1 MPRTVSDIL
10 YCLLIVFDINP
21 LLPELQK
28 QTDHKTKSWRT
39 LMKNYEELSQPNADA
54 PPMGLLARVLLTAAH
69 EPSPDLKLAVRLGV
83 G

>member
-1 MPRTVSDIL
+1 MSRTVSNIL

-21 LLPELQK
+21 LQPELQK
-28 QTDHKTKSWRT
+28 QTDHKRKAWRT
-39 LMKNYEELSQPNADA
+39 LTRNYEELSQPNADA
-54 PPMGLLARVLLTAAH
+54 PPIGLLARVLPAADH